1 MQEIVEY
8 IKEKYHPLALILY
21 GSYAD
26 GSNNANSDFDAL
38 VITDGQEKTHD
49 TSVQNGIQLDVFVFP
64 SSIFSS
70 NYAPEEFV
78 QVFDGKIVI
87 DTDGRASELIHNVR
101 DYVAGKSQKPRE
113 EVADELSWCKKML
126 LRVARQDAEGMFRLH
141 WLLVDSLEIYF
152 DVINAFYF
160 GPKKS
165 LRWMEKHDPES
176 FRCYSNALSE
186 SCISASEQW
195 INWIVRIF
203 NDKESKLN
211 K

>member
-8 IKEKYHPLALILY
+8 IKGKYQPLALILY

-64 SSIFSS
+64 SSTFSS
-70 NYAPEEFV
+70 NYDPEEFV

-141 WLLVDSLEIYF
+141 WLLVDSLEIYC
-152 DVINAFYF
+152 DVMNTFYF

-165 LRWMEKHDPES
+165 LRWMEKHDLES
-176 FRCYSNALSE
+176 FRYYSNALSE
-186 SCISASEQW
+186 SSISASEQW

-203 NDKESKLN
+203 NDKEPRLN